1 MILKD
6 WLFAD
11 MQRFYRVSLTP
22 KMNNEYLIIAK
33 DSNCTVPE
41 GYHKVHQQPTIK
53 YVLYQRIQPK
63 KRKK

>member
-33 DSNCTVPE
+33 DSNCKVPE
-41 GYHKVHQQPTIK
+41 GYQRVNQEPTIK
-53 YVLYQRIQPK
+53 YIMY
-63 KRKK
+63 KRRTQH